1 MSANDYRHS
10 GLFRIILDILWQN
23 YECLVLSNLLRLLWP
38 IFWGKIANANSFII
52 LHLWESSW
60 TLYGMALVHSN
71 HPFMLHRWRVK
82 SILIRTNYSK
92 ESCFDEF
99 GKIWSNKMRIKKIDI
114 IFINFLLSSKACTKF
129 IFCLLFLDKS
139 KAVVLMSFAK
149 VYQIGTQ
156 QKSANSY
163 LASSRFRFLNNW
175 ASKLNLSFLLEL

>member
-1 MSANDYRHS
+1 MSANNYRHS

-99 GKIWSNKMRIKKIDI
+99 GKIWSNKIRIKKIDI
-114 IFINFLLSSKACTKF
+114 IFINFLLSSKACTNLFLSLIFRQIKSCCFDEFCKSLSNRNTTKKCKF
-129 IFCLLFLDKS
+129 IFGIVK
-139 KAVVLMSFAK
+139 
-149 VYQIGTQ
+149 I
-156 QKSANSY
+156 
-163 LASSRFRFLNNW
+163 
-175 ASKLNLSFLLEL
+175 